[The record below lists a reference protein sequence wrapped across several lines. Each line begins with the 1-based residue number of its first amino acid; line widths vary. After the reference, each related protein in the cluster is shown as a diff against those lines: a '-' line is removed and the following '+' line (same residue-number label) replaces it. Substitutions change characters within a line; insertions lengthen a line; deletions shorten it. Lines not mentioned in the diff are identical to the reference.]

1 MIFRNTVVALTVLSF
16 TGCTTLRP
24 IEDFSPSTIRQQV
37 EPGDEVRIVA
47 LTGEIYELTVTKVE
61 SDALVGRTDAGKSYR
76 VHYEA
81 IQYIEVERVDGW
93 MTAGG
98 VLGGAVVVLYIAAVY
113 ALYAFFDAID
123 DASD

>member
-81 IQYIEVERVDGW
+81 IQYIEVEKSDAW
-93 MTAGG
+93 KTAGSA
-98 VLGGAVVVLYIAAVY
+98 LGGTVVLLYLLGVY

-123 DASD
+123 DSSN